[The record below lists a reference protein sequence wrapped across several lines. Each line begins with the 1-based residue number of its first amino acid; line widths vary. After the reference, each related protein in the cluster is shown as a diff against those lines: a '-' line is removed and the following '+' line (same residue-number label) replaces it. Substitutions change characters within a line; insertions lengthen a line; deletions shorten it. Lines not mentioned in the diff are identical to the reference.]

1 MFDLMHGNVKGLTR
15 PELSLDKMRAL
26 CPAAFAGTAAPSVSE
41 RYGHISTA
49 EAIEIIRSTG
59 GLYPVKAMQKPSRK
73 FGTSQYNAHM
83 VVFESNT
90 LDHDG
95 NRGTLTLYNS
105 GDARSSAQVFSGVWR
120 CLCDN
125 GLMIGDGTFSGKLRH
140 SKLTAANFND
150 LVRETAA
157 NLPAVMD
164 RIDRMKRVEVDPA
177 GALQF
182 AYDAANLRWAMLPED
197 HTQELAGA
205 YATEDT
211 LHQINMV
218 RRSGDGGA
226 DLWRTF
232 NRAQEAVV
240 RGGVDLKSFTAKT
253 GRSGA
258 DRKARPIGSIKDLKD
273 VNQKMWAM
281 ADDLL
286 EAA

>member
-1 MFDLMHGNVKGLTR
+1 MFDLMHGNQKGLTR
-15 PELSLDKMRAL
+15 PELSIETMRAN
-26 CPAAFAGTAAPSVSE
+26 CPAAFAGRAAPSVSE

-49 EAIEIIRSTG
+49 QAIEIVRDMG
-59 GLYPVKAMQKPSRK
+59 GFYPVKAMQKPSRK

-83 VVFESNT
+83 IVFESDS

-105 GDARSSAQVFSGVWR
+105 GDARSAAQVFSGVWR

-150 LVRETAA
+150 LVRDTAA
-157 NLPAVMD
+157 NLPHVMD
-164 RIDRMKRVEVDPA
+164 RIDRMKRVEIDPA
-177 GALQF
+177 GALEF
-182 AYDAANLRWAMLPED
+182 AYDAASLRWQMDFEGRG
-197 HTQELAGA
+197 ERSGA
-205 YATEDT
+205 YATDDT

-218 RRSGDGGA
+218 RRSGDGGS

-240 RGGVDLKSFTAKT
+240 RGGVDLRSYTAKT
-253 GRSGA
+253 GPSGA

-273 VNQKMWAM
+273 VNQKLWAM
-281 ADDLL
+281 ADDIL